1 MHYLQKHQEI
11 SSRDYKLSSSNT
23 LKGLRERPPSTY
35 SLKMEAFHRVLNSTE
50 YYETRPFS
58 AGGYNWTLRVYPNG
72 NNKDGGSG
80 YLSLYVAIDKSSLD
94 ASAHQEVYADLRF
107 YIFNRNQR
115 KYFTI
120 QDTDVFRF
128 NAFNTMWGFSQVLP
142 LDTFKDLKNG
152 YLYDGDH
159 SEFGVDVT
167 VPKPFE
173 KSELLSFSK
182 RSDRFTWTIRG
193 FSTLTRYT
201 YSDVISFAGRKWWSY
216 QNVFHMMT
224 RQLGIN
230 SSGSGS
236 GSGKAV
242 SLFFH
247 LLANQRTGAYE
258 AVYVL
263 AKFQVLNQLKL
274 GNIQMELENWY
285 GITSFGWGFSEFVS
299 FDDLR
304 DSSKGFLVDDTLM
317 VQVELEAISTTKYF
331 PS

>member
-1 MHYLQKHQEI
+1 
-11 SSRDYKLSSSNT
+11 
-23 LKGLRERPPSTY
+23 
-35 SLKMEAFHRVLNSTE
+35 MEAFHRVLNSTE

-173 KSELLSFSK
+173 KSELLSF
-182 RSDRFTWTIRG
+182 R
-193 FSTLTRYT
+193 
-201 YSDVISFAGRKWWSY
+201 
-216 QNVFHMMT
+216 
-224 RQLGIN
+224 IN

>member
-80 YLSLYVAIDKSSLD
+80 YLSLYVAIDKFCTS
-94 ASAHQEVYADLRF
+94 R
-107 YIFNRNQR
+107 
-115 KYFTI
+115 
-120 QDTDVFRF
+120 DTDVFRF
-128 NAFNTMWGFSQVLP
+128 NAFKTMWGFSQVLP

-193 FSTLTRYT
+193 FSTLTQYT
-201 YSDVISFAGRKWWSY
+201 YSDVISFAGRKW
-216 QNVFHMMT
+216 
-224 RQLGIN
+224 QLGIN
-230 SSGSGS
+230 PSGSGS

-304 DSSKGFLVDDTLM
+304 DSSKGFLVDDALM